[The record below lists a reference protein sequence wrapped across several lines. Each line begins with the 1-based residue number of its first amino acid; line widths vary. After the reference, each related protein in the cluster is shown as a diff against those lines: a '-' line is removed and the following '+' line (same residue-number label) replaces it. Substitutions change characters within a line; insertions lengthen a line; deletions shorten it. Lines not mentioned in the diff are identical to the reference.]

1 MAEPKKV
8 QVLVLKEFYDLKSKE
23 VLIRKV
29 DTVMEVTKS
38 RADYLIERG
47 LVRVFEGE

>member
-1 MAEPKKV
+1 MNDNV
-8 QVLVLKEFYDLKSKE
+8 RVLVLKEFYDIQNGE

-29 DTVMEVTKS
+29 DTEIECTKK

-47 LVRVFEGE
+47 FVRLIEGE